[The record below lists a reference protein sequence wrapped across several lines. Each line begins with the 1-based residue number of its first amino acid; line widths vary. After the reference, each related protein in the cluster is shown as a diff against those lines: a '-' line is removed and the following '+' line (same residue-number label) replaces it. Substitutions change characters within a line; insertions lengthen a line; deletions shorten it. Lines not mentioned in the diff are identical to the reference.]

1 MRYLKATYNKD
12 NKIVLSQVENPA
24 MKGVNV
30 LLDEQIELMDK
41 AAYDAAFK
49 QPDLQVALGEENDK
63 QIIYCVAMS
72 PHIPVYRSAESM
84 GGEEATI
91 IWPTEVIELTANDF
105 ITQGQ
110 VDGGSLNHKEQTE
123 DIKVVQSWTVL
134 DAENDK
140 AVALGMD
147 VKGGEW
153 IVGQEVLST
162 ELWEQFKSGDY
173 TGISIEGMFGM
184 VQLTM
189 EESQP
194 ERTFNSLINNFLIN
208 K

>member
-1 MRYLKATYNKD
+1 MQYLKATYNKD
-12 NKIVLSQVENPA
+12 NKIVLSQVEKPA

-30 LLDEQIELMDK
+30 LLQEEK
-41 AAYDAAFK
+41 K
-49 QPDLQVALGEENDK
+49 PLQVALSEENDK

-72 PHIPVYRSAESM
+72 PNIPVYRTAESM

-91 IWPTEVIELTANDF
+91 IWPADVIELTANDF

-110 VDGGSLNHKEQTE
+110 VAGGSLNHSEQTE

-134 DAENDK
+134 DPENDK
-140 AVALGMD
+140 AVALGMED
-147 VKGGEW
+147 IKGGEW

-184 VQLTM
+184 IEMAEQK
-189 EESQP
+189 P
-194 ERTFNSLINNFLIN
+194 TFEALLNNFLIN

>member
-1 MRYLKATYNKD
+1 MQYLKATYNKD
-12 NKIVLSQVENPA
+12 NKIVLSQVAKPA

-30 LLDEQIELMDK
+30 LLSDEK
-41 AAYDAAFK
+41 PA
-49 QPDLQVALGEENDK
+49 LQVALSEENDK

-72 PHIPVYRSAESM
+72 PHVPVYRNAESM

-91 IWPTEVIELTANDF
+91 IWPAEVIELSANDF

-110 VDGGSLNHKEQTE
+110 TLGGTLNHSEQTE
-123 DIKVVQSWTVL
+123 DIRVVQSWVVL

-140 AVALGMD
+140 SVALGMENI
-147 VKGGEW
+147 KGGEW
-153 IVGQEVLST
+153 IVGQEVLNA
-162 ELWEQFKSGDY
+162 ELWEQCKAGNY

-184 VQLTM
+184 VELSEQ
-189 EESQP
+189 SP
-194 ERTFNSLINNFLIN
+194 VTFESLINNFLIN